1 MSIRNRYDIA
11 RKHYN
16 NTVILVLKKRKL
28 YTYNKDNLLVDFK
41 KINTLKRLHINYI
54 ILDNLEIIERNYEDN
69 KYEEYYLKYSLNS
82 ILDNILKLERKKI
95 ENE

>member
-1 MSIRNRYDIA
+1 MYTSFLFIRRIIGALNGDNMSIRNRYNIA

-41 KINTLKRLHINYI
+41 KINEEKINMI
-54 ILDNLEIIERNYEDN
+54 DKLIEGE
-69 KYEEYYLKYSLNS
+69 
-82 ILDNILKLERKKI
+82 
-95 ENE
+95 